1 MILFVKRNPGNKQK
15 SSDKIYESFMNADYS
30 QTPASF

>member
-30 QTPASF
+30 SNSCFF